1 MPATVASMTRALM
14 LFLGFFGN
22 VIGRDMAVGHVT
34 VEHVTVGHVIVGH
47 VAMEHVKQ
55 NM

>member
-1 MPATVASMTRALM
+1 MPAAVASMTRALM
-14 LFLGFFGN
+14 LLGFFGN

-34 VEHVTVGHVIVGH
+34 VEHVTVGHAILGH